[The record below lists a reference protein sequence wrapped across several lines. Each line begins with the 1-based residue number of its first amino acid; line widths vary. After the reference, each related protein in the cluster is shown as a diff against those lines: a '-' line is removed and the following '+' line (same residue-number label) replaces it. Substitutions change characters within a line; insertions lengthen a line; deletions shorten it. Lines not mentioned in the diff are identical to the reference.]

1 MKHSYLLIAAL
12 PSSATLYWT
21 YMKSPQK
28 NFLQAD
34 CTTSYVLNSRVTEP
48 NLTIFLQ
55 DVQKWLPI
63 TLLKSKLWSSNPF
76 RNDNVTNENSRRIV
90 VKIVHFNSLNSDIIS
105 ISDSLYNFGTIQ
117 IYLYV
122 CIIGQKFIKFG
133 HNVVR
138 LLPLNLL
145 KADLRLADP
154 LSSAEAKS
162 NDRSMRHLW
171 TSPKF
176 YWLP

>member
-1 MKHSYLLIAAL
+1 M
-12 PSSATLYWT
+12 
-21 YMKSPQK
+21 
-28 NFLQAD
+28 
-34 CTTSYVLNSRVTEP
+34 
-48 NLTIFLQ
+48 
-55 DVQKWLPI
+55 
-63 TLLKSKLWSSNPF
+63 
-76 RNDNVTNENSRRIV
+76 

-162 NDRSMRHLW
+162 NDRSMRHL
-171 TSPKF
+171 
-176 YWLP
+176 